1 MVELSDAHAQED
13 SIEAGDDAEFLAAIR
28 CEEAAVG
35 LCFLLISLIQR
46 LNASNRLP
54 RQARAG
60 AGQQETAAAEGRRA
74 VFVQRGPPGAVQR
87 GCLLAGHAPN

>member
-35 LCFLLISLIQR
+35 LCFLPISLIQR

-60 AGQQETAAAEGRRA
+60 QQETAAEGREAGCFCAERA
-74 VFVQRGPPGAVQR
+74 AR
-87 GCLLAGHAPN
+87 GCAAWLLACR

>member
-60 AGQQETAAAEGRRA
+60 QQETAAEGRRA

>member
-60 AGQQETAAAEGRRA
+60 QQETAAAEGRRA

-87 GCLLAGHAPN
+87 GCLLAGDAPN

>member
-60 AGQQETAAAEGRRA
+60 QQETAAAEGRRA